1 MNSQPN
7 HLMKCPVCLS
17 IYESGNTCPADGT
30 QLVPFVQEDPLI
42 GMILKETYR
51 IDQRIGSGGMSHIY
65 LGLQLSLNRK
75 VAIKVL
81 RPEIEHAVDFMQLFL
96 REART
101 ISQLNHPNIVGVVD
115 FGHTDEGFAYL
126 VMEYLEGQLLDEIV
140 PTPQGLP
147 LPNALWII
155 DQLIAGLKAAHTQDI
170 VHRDLKPANIMLIH
184 IAGGSSLIKLLD
196 FGISKPLKEDDLNH
210 TKMGMVIGTPGYM
223 APEQIGNNSGIDTR
237 ADIYALGA
245 LLYYLVVGS
254 KPFAG
259 ETQEVILKKQ
269 VSELPPPIT
278 DSMVEDLAC
287 VKLWPVIAKAMAVNP
302 QERYQTVDEMAEHLN
317 ELMSETSERT
327 LLMPKPNAPTL
338 FRLVFRGEMQ
348 SGADLDQAKAT
359 LKKTFKID
367 DARVEKLF
375 ARNKSIIKNKVDK
388 KTAERY
394 QDFLSKLGAISY
406 IEEITESSTPLPA
419 TSPSAYT
426 SRLTGSLTGKIQNTA
441 PPPNRI
447 DSSREASTAA
457 LETPKTDTIAQ
468 PEVLQQSTQPTTSD
482 KPKLKWFALALV
494 AILLTIPGMFY
505 FAPDYTATLVD
516 RVKES
521 VEEEHNIRGIY
532 SDRIVIGMSAAFSGA
547 AKELGRGMKAGVQSR
562 FNEENEKGGIHGRS
576 LELIALDDG
585 YEPDKAIGNLSQFLD
600 ADKGVFAMLGNV
612 GTPTSKAV
620 LPHLLESR
628 TLLLGTFSGASL
640 LRKTPPDRYV
650 FNYRA
655 SYKEETAALVN
666 YFVER
671 QDLEPDS
678 IAVFHQ
684 NDSFGMSGLTG
695 VSEALHPYKVK
706 PADIISHSY
715 ERNTA
720 QVNAAVGSFLSQVD
734 KIKAV
739 IIVGTYSASAL
750 FTKQMK
756 QGGYQGYIANLS
768 FVGSQALAEQF
779 QELGTEYGEGVIVSQ
794 VVPLYS
800 SFASGVLKYRETLK
814 KYYPTEQPGFVS
826 LEGYI
831 MASLFIAGMHKA
843 GRDLTTETLVDALE
857 SIHALDV
864 GSGDLINLTSND
876 HQGSHRVW
884 GSRLLSDGSF
894 EALEL

>member
-1 MNSQPN
+1 
-7 HLMKCPVCLS
+7 MKCPVCLT
-17 IYESGNTCPADGT
+17 IYETGNTCPADGT
-30 QLVPFVQEDPLI
+30 QLTPFVQEDPLL

-81 RPEIEHAVDFMQLFL
+81 RPEIEQAVDFMQLFL

-115 FGHTDEGFAYL
+115 FGHTKEGFAFL

-140 PTPQGLP
+140 PSPQGLP

-196 FGISKPLKEDDLNH
+196 FGISKPLNEGDLNH

-245 LLYYLVVGS
+245 LLYYLVVGN

-259 ETQEVILKKQ
+259 DTQEVILKKQ
-269 VSELPPPIT
+269 VSELPNPFRENQVGDP
-278 DSMVEDLAC
+278 AC
-287 VKLWPVIAKAMAVNP
+287 LKLWPIIAKAMAVDP
-302 QERYQTVDEMAEHLN
+302 AERYQTVDEMAEHLN
-317 ELMSETSERT
+317 ELMSESSERT
-327 LLMPKPNAPTL
+327 LLMPKPNEPSQ
-338 FRLVFRGEMQ
+338 FRLVFRGEME
-348 SGADLDQAKAT
+348 SGADLEQAKAT
-359 LKKTFKID
+359 VKKTFKIND
-367 DARVEKLF
+367 EKVEKLF
-375 ARNKSIIKNKVDK
+375 SRNKSIIKNKVDK
-388 KTAERY
+388 KTAYRY

-406 IEEITESSTPLPA
+406 IEEMTEASRLSSS

-441 PPPNRI
+441 PPPTTSTSAANVV
-447 DSSREASTAA
+447 DSPADA
-457 LETPKTDTIAQ
+457 LTPSPQPVIPTETIAQ
-468 PEVLQQSTQPTTSD
+468 VASPDATQATPIEN
-482 KPKLKWFALALV
+482 KNRLKWLAVALLPILV
-494 AILLTIPGMFY
+494 LIPSMFY

-516 RVKES
+516 RVKET
-521 VEEEHNIRGIY
+521 VEEEHTARGIY
-532 SDRIVIGMSAAFSGA
+532 SDRIIIGMSAAFSGA

-562 FNEENEKGGIHGRS
+562 FQEENDKGGVHGRN

-585 YEPDKAIGNLSQFLD
+585 YEPDKALSNLSQFLD
-600 ADKGVFAMLGNV
+600 PDKGVFAMLGNV
-612 GTPTSKAV
+612 GTPTSKAI
-620 LPHLLESR
+620 LPHLLENR

-655 SYKEETAALVN
+655 SYKEETEALVR
-666 YFVER
+666 YFIER
-671 QDLEPDS
+671 QDLPPTS

-684 NDSFGMSGLTG
+684 NDSYGMSGLTG

-720 QVNAAVGSFLSQVD
+720 QVKSAVESFLSQVEN
-734 KIKAV
+734 IKAV
-739 IIVGTYSASAL
+739 IIIGTYSASAR
-750 FTKQMK
+750 FTKEMK
-756 QGGYQGYIANLS
+756 QGGYQGFIANVS

-779 QELGTEYGEGVIVSQ
+779 QELGTEFGAGVIVSQ

-800 SFASGVLKYRETLK
+800 SFASGVLKYREALT

-831 MASLFIAGMHKA
+831 MASLFIEGMHKA
-843 GRDLTTETLVDALE
+843 GRHLTTETLVDALE
-857 SIHALDV
+857 SIHSLDI
-864 GSGDLINLTSND
+864 GSGDLININSND

-884 GSRLLSDGSF
+884 GSRLLSDGSY